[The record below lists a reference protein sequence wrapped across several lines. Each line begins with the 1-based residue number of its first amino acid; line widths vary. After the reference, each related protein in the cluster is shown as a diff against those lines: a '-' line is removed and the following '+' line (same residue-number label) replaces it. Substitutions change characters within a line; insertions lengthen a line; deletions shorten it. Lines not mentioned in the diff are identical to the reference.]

1 VALRLGFDVSIQ
13 RHPYGGTARYA
24 EELLLAMRGKALPG
38 DQLFAY
44 RGWRRLARGHRWLR
58 FANLA
63 ADLSWLGLG
72 IPALALRDRLNV
84 WYSPSNILPPLLPR
98 PAVVTIHDVNFL
110 LQPEA
115 YERGYVRYATAM
127 VGRSARR
134 ACRVITD
141 SEFSRRQLIRA
152 FRVPDEK
159 VSVVYPGLDH
169 ALTRRAAP
177 ESVPGLPARYALY
190 VGQTEPH
197 KNAGLLL
204 DAWQFAPPADLALVI
219 AGQPG
224 RDHRAIVDRAGRSPL
239 AGSVSVLGRVT
250 AGQLET
256 LYAGA
261 SCFLL
266 PSRAEGFGFPALEAM
281 ARGIPVAVARAGSLP
296 EVTAGAA
303 LTFDPDDASE
313 LAARVAEMVGDG
325 EPRAAQVAKGR
336 EVAARYSWSAAADS
350 VWAIIRDAAPPAAGS
365 PDRSF
370 S

>member
-1 VALRLGFDVSIQ
+1 VRLGFDVSIL
-13 RHPYGGTARYA
+13 RHPYGGTARYG
-24 EELLLAMRGKALPG
+24 EELLLAMRGKVAPG
-38 DQLFAY
+38 DQLFEY

-58 FANLA
+58 FANLT
-63 ADLSWLGLG
+63 ADLTWLGLG
-72 IPALALRDRLNV
+72 IPALVLRDRLNL

-98 PAVVTIHDVNFL
+98 PAVVTIHDVNLL

-115 YERGYVRYATAM
+115 YDRGYVRYATAM

-134 ACRVITD
+134 ARQVITD
-141 SEFSRRQLIRA
+141 SEFSRQQLIRA

-177 ESVPGLPARYALY
+177 EPVPGLPARYALY

-197 KNAGLLL
+197 KNVGLLL
-204 DAWQFAPPADLALVI
+204 DAWQFEPPADLSLVI

-224 RDHRAIVDRAGRSPL
+224 RDHPAIVDRADRSPL
-239 AGSVSVLGRVT
+239 AGRVSVLGRVT

-261 SCFLL
+261 LCCLL

-281 ARGIPVAVARAGSLP
+281 ARGTPVAVARAGSLP

-303 LTFDPDDASE
+303 PTFDPDDASE
-313 LAARVAEMVGDG
+313 LATRVAEMVGD
-325 EPRAAQVAKGR
+325 PDRRAAQVVMGR

-350 VWAIIRDAAPPAAGS
+350 VWAIVRAAAPPAATS
-365 PDRSF
+365 LDS
-370 S
+370 SSQS